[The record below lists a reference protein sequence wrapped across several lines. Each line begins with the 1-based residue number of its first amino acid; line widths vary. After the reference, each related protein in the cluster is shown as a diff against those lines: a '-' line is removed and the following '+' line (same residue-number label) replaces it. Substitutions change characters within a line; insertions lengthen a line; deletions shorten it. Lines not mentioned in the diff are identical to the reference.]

1 HKAHGLDLLAQRWG
15 IAHDQVLAFGDG
27 GNDLEMLR
35 QSGFSFAMDNAP
47 QRVKQAARYAA
58 PSNNEQGVLQVIEQ
72 MLAGEGPFSATQ
84 A

>member
-1 HKAHGLDLLAQRWG
+1 
-15 IAHDQVLAFGDG
+15 
-27 GNDLEMLR
+27 
-35 QSGFSFAMDNAP
+35 MDNAP
-47 QRVKQAARYAA
+47 QRVKQAARFAA